1 MKTKLV
7 AYWKN
12 LITKT
17 QRMSLPE
24 KVDEFTLLKPK
35 HLSKYEMKY
44 HKIRSLSEYGNG
56 IQCKEVK
63 ICRMENK
70 YTGFKKTG

>member
-1 MKTKLV
+1 MSKYL
-7 AYWKN
+7 W
-12 LITKT
+12 
-17 QRMSLPE
+17 MSLSE
-24 KVDEFTLLKPK
+24 KKDEFTHLKPK
-35 HLSKYEMKY
+35 HLSKYEQKY

-63 ICRMENK
+63 ICRVENK